1 MLLHLGQ
8 DVSVF
13 AKDVV
18 MIMDAQR
25 VNESQKSRQYIE
37 KARESG
43 NYFHLCEGEPKSYV
57 LVQRGLGA
65 PVLYTSAIST
75 ATLYKRC
82 LRPTK
87 QF

>member
-25 VNESQKSRQYIE
+25 VNELQKVASIY
-37 KARESG
+37 RES
-43 NYFHLCEGEPKSYV
+43 P
-57 LVQRGLGA
+57 
-65 PVLYTSAIST
+65 
-75 ATLYKRC
+75 
-82 LRPTK
+82 
-87 QF
+87 

>member
-25 VNESQKSRQYIE
+25 VNEMSKSREYIE

-43 NYFHLCEGEPKSYV
+43 NYFHLCEGDPKSYV
-57 LVQRGLGA
+57 LVQRGSGA

-75 ATLYKRC
+75 ATLLKRC
-82 LRPTK
+82 QRPST